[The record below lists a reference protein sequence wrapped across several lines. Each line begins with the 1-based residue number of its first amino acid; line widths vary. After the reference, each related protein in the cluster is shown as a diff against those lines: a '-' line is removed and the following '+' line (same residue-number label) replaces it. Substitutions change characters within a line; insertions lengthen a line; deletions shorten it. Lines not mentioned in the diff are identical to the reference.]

1 MTTLKQCSSSFEA
14 IVCLRCI
21 KELLNNIDRADRI
34 KFCKIDFTNSIEIL
48 KSQTSIWSNDIS
60 SEVVDILKNYFNQNL
75 FCKLPCSLIEE
86 IFLWIPIDDFSLISS
101 VCKDW
106 KTIATS
112 DEIWKV
118 FYRFKFLRCNKSV
131 SYPINSGI
139 HNGGNSF
146 YSLFYSRHIDPEIGD
161 KVEVK
166 WKGKFRLEAA
176 DVYQGLAWWVAEV
189 VDKHSIQ
196 GKYKIRYPG
205 WESKWD
211 EWVTRSNLRWSVDIN
226 VVTKVNVNDIIEL
239 WCCGSNV
246 PGAWLESRVKKIDGL
261 KYCIGKVAIS
271 QSGPQK
277 LWVERDRIRI
287 PKIPLNSQ
295 NINSSKLNDRE
306 SNNKK
311 GRINKYFHRITE
323 ASIPSCSIM

>member
-1 MTTLKQCSSSFEA
+1 MTTLKLCRSSYEA
-14 IVCLRCI
+14 VVCLRYI

-34 KFCKIDFTNSIEIL
+34 KFCKVDLMKSLEIL
-48 KSQTSIWSNDIS
+48 QSQNSIWSNEIS
-60 SEVVDILKNYFNQNL
+60 SEVVEILMTYFNQNL
-75 FCKLPCSLIEE
+75 FNKLPCSVIEE
-86 IFLWIPIDDFSLISS
+86 IFLWIPIDDFSLVSS
-101 VCKDW
+101 VCKEW
-106 KTIATS
+106 KTISTS

-118 FYRFKFLRCNKSV
+118 FYGYKFLRSNKSV

-139 HNGGNSF
+139 KNGGSSF
-146 YSLFYSRHIDPEIGD
+146 ISLFYSRHIEPEIGD

-211 EWVTRSNLRWSVDIN
+211 EWIPRANLRWSVDVN
-226 VVTKVNVNDIIEL
+226 VVTKVNVNDTIEL

-246 PGAWLESRVKKIDGL
+246 PGAWLESRVKKINGL
-261 KYCIGKVAIS
+261 KYCIGRVAIS

-287 PKIPLNSQ
+287 PKVPLNSQ
-295 NINSSKLNDRE
+295 NISSSKLNDGG
-306 SNNKK
+306 SNSNK
-311 GRINKYFHRITE
+311 GRINKIFHRITE
-323 ASIPSCSIM
+323 TTIPSCSIM